1 MIVKIPSLEEKSAIA
16 RLKQGDLDGME
27 PLVKYYQLRAVSAA
41 FLIVRDPKLAEDIVQ
56 EAFLHAAE
64 KINQFD
70 ESRPFGPWFLRSVI
84 NASTKAMKRQKRFSP
99 LDAQDEETSR
109 VADWLM
115 DPSPQ
120 PELIVETEETRQM
133 VWKALGELTAEQ
145 RAVIVMRHF
154 LDMSETDMTQE
165 LDRPL
170 TTIRWRLK
178 TARNQLRKLLQ
189 LFWNADYKE
198 AQDER

>member
-1 MIVKIPSLEEKSAIA
+1 VTVKIPSLEEKLAIA
-16 RLKQGDLDGME
+16 RLKQGDLDGLE
-27 PLVKYYQLRAVSAA
+27 ALVKRHQVRAVSAA
-41 FLIVRDPKLAEDIVQ
+41 YLIVRDPKLAEDIVQ
-56 EAFLHAAE
+56 EAFLRAAE
-64 KINQFD
+64 KIDQFD

-84 NASTKAMKRQKRFSP
+84 NASTKAVRRQKRLIP
-99 LDAQDEETSR
+99 LDAQDEETSK

-115 DPSPQ
+115 DSNPQ
-120 PELIVETEETRQM
+120 PELILETEETRQM

-154 LDMSETDMTQE
+154 LDMSEAEMTDE
-165 LDRPL
+165 LGRPL

-178 TARNQLRKLLQ
+178 TARNQLRKILH
-189 LFWNADYKE
+189 LFWKSGYHE